1 MNTNPAETTNRATT
15 DPKANPDPLTGEP
28 GSHPVGTGAGAASAG
43 LAGAALGAMAGPVGS
58 VAGAVI
64 GAVVGGLTGK
74 GFAEGLNPTE
84 EANYWRENHARQPYA
99 ATGESY
105 DTYADAYRV
114 GYEGHSKYA
123 STDDSFEVAEAKLRA
138 DYEMSKP
145 SVAWDKAAPAARAA
159 WSRGQ
164 RDPARKV

>member
-1 MNTNPAETTNRATT
+1 MNANPDETSNRITT

-28 GSHPVGTGAGAASAG
+28 GSHPVGTGAGAAGAG
-43 LAGAALGAMAGPVGS
+43 LAGAALGAIVGPVGS

-74 GFAEGLNPTE
+74 GFAEGVNPTE
-84 EANYWRENHARQPYA
+84 EATYWRENHSRQPYA

-114 GYEGHSKYA
+114 GYEGHSKYG
-123 STDDSFEVAEAKLRA
+123 STDDTFEVAEAKLRA

-145 SVAWDKAAPAARAA
+145 SIAWNNAAPAARAA
-159 WSRGQ
+159 WSRV
-164 RDPARKV
+164 RDVPSRKV